1 MSLWTMQ
8 SLSWKKSVAMRRKRL
23 PQGLRYIPKNA
34 AEALRVGC
42 TNRTLNS
49 RPIRHSFKST
59 MCGARKQVRSRLK
72 PEKGEKPQA
81 RANKRLT
88 EQIRKILGK
97 HYASKYRVR

>member
-1 MSLWTMQ
+1 
-8 SLSWKKSVAMRRKRL
+8 
-23 PQGLRYIPKNA
+23 
-34 AEALRVGC
+34 
-42 TNRTLNS
+42 
-49 RPIRHSFKST
+49 